1 MEVQL
6 ALWLNKSY
14 PNKVDPEKSKLIM
27 VNIIINSDPR
37 YRVDKNNIKTVVAD
51 ILRKLHVS
59 GRVEI
64 GINIVGDRKMH
75 ELNRKYRGLDSTT
88 NILSFA
94 LEDSNPA
101 SLQHIPKIGFVA
113 SPDKWLRLGDI
124 VISYP
129 QALED
134 ASLDGI
140 PVDEE
145 IKNLVTHGLNHLL
158 GIHHN

>member
-1 MEVQL
+1 M
-6 ALWLNKSY
+6 
-14 PNKVDPEKSKLIM
+14 I
-27 VNIIINSDPR
+27 NIIVNSDPR
-37 YRVDKNNIKTVVAD
+37 YNINKLSIRAVVSE
-51 ILRKLHVS
+51 ILGKLRIS
-59 GRVEI
+59 GKIEL

-75 ELNRKYRGLDSTT
+75 ELNRKYRGLDTTT

-94 LEDSNPA
+94 LEDHHQA
-101 SLQHIPKIGFVA
+101 SLRHIPRIGFVA

-134 ASLDGI
+134 ASIDGI
-140 PVDEE
+140 SVDEE
-145 IKNLVTHGLNHLL
+145 IRNLVEHGLNHLL